1 MALKI
6 AINGFGRIGRLTYRA
21 LLEAGRD
28 ELQLVAVNDLAPADM
43 SAHLLK
49 YDSVHGTLA
58 NSIEA
63 KDGSL
68 VVDGQ
73 SIPCLAVA
81 NPAELPWDK
90 LGVDLVLECTGR
102 FSSKETAS
110 AHLAAGAKAV
120 LVSAPCKEADK
131 TIVFGVN
138 HGDLGADDRV
148 VSNASC
154 TTNCLAPVAHLL
166 QQGVG
171 IERGFMTTIHAYT
184 GDQRLIDTAH
194 KDPRR
199 ARAGALSMIPTSTGA
214 AKAIGLVLPEL
225 AGRLDGNAV
234 RVPTANASMV
244 DLTFDA
250 GRDTSVEEINALVR
264 AGAEGALKGV
274 LAVNDLPLVSCD
286 FNHSA
291 VSSTFDATQ
300 TQVVDGRFVRVVSWY
315 DNEWGF
321 SNRMLDTSLAMAKA
335 LGL

>member
-21 LLEAGRD
+21 LLESGRSD
-28 ELQLVAVNDLAPADM
+28 LELVAINDLASPDM

-49 YDSVHGTLA
+49 FDSVHATLA
-58 NSIEA
+58 NQIAVE
-63 KDGSL
+63 GGNL
-68 VVDGQ
+68 VVDGKT
-73 SIPCLAVA
+73 ITCLAEPDPVK
-81 NPAELPWDK
+81 LPWAAM
-90 LGVDLVLECTGR
+90 GVDLVLECSGR
-102 FSSKETAS
+102 FTNKAAAA

-120 LVSAPCKEADK
+120 LVSAPCKDADK
-131 TIVFGVN
+131 TIVYGVN
-138 HGDLGADDRV
+138 QDSLTGEDRV

-154 TTNCLAPVAHLL
+154 TTNCLAPVAQLL
-166 QQGVG
+166 HQALG

-199 ARAGALSMIPTSTGA
+199 ARAGALSMVPTSTGA

-234 RVPTANASMV
+234 RVPTANVSMV

-250 GRDTSVEEINALVR
+250 GRETSIEEVNAIVK

-274 LAVNDLPLVSCD
+274 LAVNELPLVSCD
-286 FNHSA
+286 FNHCA
-291 VSSTFDATQ
+291 ASSTFDATQ

-321 SNRMLDTSLAMAKA
+321 SNRMLDTASAMGRA

>member
-21 LLEAGRD
+21 LLESGRND
-28 ELQLVAVNDLAPADM
+28 LELVAINDLASADM
-43 SAHLLK
+43 AAHLLK
-49 YDSVHGTLA
+49 YDSVHATL
-58 NSIEA
+58 NNQVDT
-63 KDGSL
+63 KDGAL
-68 VVDGQ
+68 LVDGVEVPYL
-73 SIPCLAVA
+73 SDP
-81 NPAELPWDK
+81 NPANLPWSE
-90 LGVDLVLECTGR
+90 LGVDLVLECSGH
-102 FSSKETAS
+102 FNSKDAAS
-110 AHLAAGAKAV
+110 AHLNAGAKAV
-120 LVSAPCKEADK
+120 LVSAPCKDADK

-138 HGDLGADDRV
+138 QHELGAGDRI

-166 QQGVG
+166 HQGVG
-171 IERGFMTTIHAYT
+171 LERGFMTTIHAYT
-184 GDQRLIDTAH
+184 GDQRLTDTAH

-234 RVPTANASMV
+234 RVPTANVSMV

-264 AGAEGALKGV
+264 NGADGALEGV

-321 SNRMLDTSLAMAKA
+321 SNRMLDTSLAMAEA

>member
-21 LLEAGRD
+21 LLESGRSD
-28 ELQLVAVNDLAPADM
+28 LELVAINDLASVEMA
-43 SAHLLK
+43 AHLLK
-49 YDSVHGTLA
+49 YDSVHATLTNA
-58 NSIEA
+58 VEA
-63 KDGSL
+63 KDGAL
-68 VVDGQ
+68 VVDGRAV
-73 SIPCLAVA
+73 PMLAQP
-81 NPAELPWDK
+81 NPADLPWGQM
-90 LGVDLVLECTGR
+90 GVDLVLDCSGR
-102 FSSKETAS
+102 FTNKQAAS
-110 AHLAAGAKAV
+110 AHLAAGAKGV

-138 HGDLGADDRV
+138 QASLGRDDRV

-154 TTNCLAPVAHLL
+154 TTNCLAPVAKLL
-166 QQGVG
+166 HEALG

-194 KDPRR
+194 SDPRR

-214 AKAIGLVLPEL
+214 AKAIGLVMPEL

-234 RVPTANASMV
+234 RVPTANVSMV

-250 GRDTSVEEINALVR
+250 GRETSVEEVNAIVK

-274 LAVNDLPLVSCD
+274 LAVNALPLVSCD

-291 VSSTFDATQ
+291 ASSTFDATQ
-300 TQVVDGRFVRVVSWY
+300 TQVVDGRFVRIVSWY

-321 SNRMLDTSLAMAKA
+321 SNRMLDTAAAMGSA

>member
-21 LLEAGRD
+21 LLESGRD
-28 ELQLVAVNDLAPADM
+28 DLELVAINDLAAADM

-58 NSIEA
+58 NQVDASN
-63 KDGSL
+63 DSL
-68 VVDGQ
+68 LVDGR
-73 SIPCLAVA
+73 SITSLAEA
-81 NPAELPWDK
+81 DPAKLPWSA
-90 LGVDLVLECTGR
+90 LGVDLVLECSGR
-102 FSSKETAS
+102 FTSKQTAS
-110 AHLAAGAKAV
+110 AHLEAGAKAV
-120 LVSAPCKEADK
+120 LVSAPCKDADK
-131 TIVFGVN
+131 TIVYGVN
-138 HGDLGADDRV
+138 HQELGAEDRI

-154 TTNCLAPVAHLL
+154 TTNCLAPVAQLL
-166 QQGVG
+166 HQAVG

-184 GDQRLIDTAH
+184 GDQRLIDAAH

-214 AKAIGLVLPEL
+214 AKAIGLVLPGL

-234 RVPTANASMV
+234 RVPTANVSMV

-264 AGAEGALKGV
+264 DGADGALKGV
-274 LAVNDLPLVSCD
+274 LTVNDLPLVSCD
-286 FNHSA
+286 FNHCA
-291 VSSTFDATQ
+291 ASSTFDATQ
-300 TQVVDGRFVRVVSWY
+300 TQVVDGRFVRIVSWY

-321 SNRMLDTSLAMAKA
+321 SNRMLDTATAMAKA
-335 LGL
+335 LAL